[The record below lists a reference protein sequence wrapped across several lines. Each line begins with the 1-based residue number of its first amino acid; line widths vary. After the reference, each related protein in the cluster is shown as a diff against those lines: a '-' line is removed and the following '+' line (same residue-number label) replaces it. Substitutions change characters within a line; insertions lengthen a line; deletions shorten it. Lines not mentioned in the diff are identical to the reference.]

1 MLVSARLAVCGVP
14 RSRSG
19 LCVVAPTAAAS
30 SRLVARPPKSLL
42 GRVCALSAGTA
53 PISPATD
60 TSTVAAPI
68 CAAAIRKLDVAGVVE
83 LVKGLRV
90 DSDDC
95 EKLVKQKIDGAA
107 LLETS
112 VDELLRYGMSGG
124 AAHTIV
130 RGIAPAVAEASV
142 ITLKVYPPLKGGGG
156 RNNPKL
162 VRLTPEDFRVKY
174 VLSHAPLQLVS
185 KDGAVLEDIM
195 TLKHAVEAIDHLPS
209 ATLRCSRSFGD
220 DVSELRGFV
229 ANVAEALEQTTTRA
243 LSIDAN
249 LERDFGPLAAFN
261 SAEHFTVSLRSG
273 GELLQEIEVDGLV
286 VGARVVFLNSAK
298 HTPSLKHVDEVA
310 ADATKLQSM
319 LGLHITSLS
328 TKPRE
333 VKAKLD
339 DIARL
344 PIVPYLS
351 GNSFSAAV
359 EAKCREK
366 GVGIVRPSGEGFVV
380 EPPLA

>member
-1 MLVSARLAVCGVP
+1 M
-14 RSRSG
+14 
-19 LCVVAPTAAAS
+19 
-30 SRLVARPPKSLL
+30 
-42 GRVCALSAGTA
+42 
-53 PISPATD
+53 
-60 TSTVAAPI
+60 
-68 CAAAIRKLDVAGVVE
+68 
-83 LVKGLRV
+83 
-90 DSDDC
+90 
-95 EKLVKQKIDGAA
+95 
-107 LLETS
+107 
-112 VDELLRYGMSGG
+112 
-124 AAHTIV
+124 
-130 RGIAPAVAEASV
+130 
-142 ITLKVYPPLKGGGG
+142 
-156 RNNPKL
+156 
-162 VRLTPEDFRVKY
+162 
-174 VLSHAPLQLVS
+174 
-185 KDGAVLEDIM
+185 
-195 TLKHAVEAIDHLPS
+195 
-209 ATLRCSRSFGD
+209 
-220 DVSELRGFV
+220 RGFV
-229 ANVAEALEQTTTRA
+229 ADVAEALEQTTTRA
-243 LSIDAN
+243 LSIDAS